1 MPNFDQKSIRLLNKE
16 ALDEIRLSRR
26 LFFNAEYVVSTKM
39 ELRFSLSQKK
49 KKSLSRSRKIENS
62 II

>member
-1 MPNFDQKSIRLLNKE
+1 LLNKE

-26 LFFNAEYVVSTKM
+26 LFFNAKYVVVQKWSCV
-39 ELRFSLSQKK
+39 SLSQKN